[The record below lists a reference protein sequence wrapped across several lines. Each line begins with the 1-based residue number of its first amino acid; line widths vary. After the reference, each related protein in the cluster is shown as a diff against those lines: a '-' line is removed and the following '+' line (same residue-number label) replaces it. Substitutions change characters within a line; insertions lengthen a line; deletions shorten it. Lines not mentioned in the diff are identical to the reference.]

1 MALKQQIQ
9 EDLMTAMK
17 ARDVIAMDALRMLKA
32 AMMKLEVSGEKHEAT
47 DEEIQQLINKEI
59 KSRKDSIE
67 QFTAG
72 NRQDL
77 ADKEEAELKFLLKY
91 LPEQLSEEEVKKI
104 IQDTMDETGF
114 KSKTDMGK
122 LMGALMPKV
131 KGKAD
136 GGMVNK
142 LVGSMLS

>member
-9 EDLMTAMK
+9 QDMVASMK
-17 ARDVIAMDALRMLKA
+17 AGDQVTTGTLRMVKA
-32 AMMKLEVSGEKHEAT
+32 AILKLEVSGAKKEAS
-47 DEEIQQLINKEI
+47 DEEVLQIIGKEI

-72 NRQDL
+72 NRMDL
-77 ADKEEAELKFLLKY
+77 VGKEEAEVKVLEKY
-91 LPEQLSEEEVKKI
+91 LPAQMSEEEVKSVIKE
-104 IQDTMDETGF
+104 TMAVLGVSTKAD
-114 KSKTDMGK
+114 KGK

-136 GGMVNK
+136 GGLVNK
-142 LVGSMLS
+142 LVESMLS